1 MKLTSAQRDELASY
15 VAAQDVAGA
24 VKFVEALVASDGVK
38 QDEEAAPKKV
48 KTAR

>member
-24 VKFVEALVASDGVK
+24 VKFVEALVASDDEK
-38 QDEEAAPKKV
+38 QDEEVPKKV